1 MSLILPPA
9 LNTTFIV
16 SIVAPFIIGFLVGI
30 IIKSAIKVGFAILF
44 LIIILIFLGILSPQ
58 QVIGWAV
65 SIVKSG
71 SAVTTKAEQ
80 IAGYL
85 PYSSVTF
92 LIGAAI
98 GFFKG

>member
-1 MSLILPPA
+1 MELILPPSF
-9 LNTTFIV
+9 NTTFLL
-16 SIVAPFIIGFLVGI
+16 SIVAPFIIGLVVGIVIKSVVKIGLALLFLV
-30 IIKSAIKVGFAILF
+30 LF
-44 LIIILIFLGILSPQ
+44 LIFLGIISPN
-58 QVIGWAV
+58 QVLGWAV
-65 SIVKSG
+65 ALVKSG
-71 SAVTTKAEQ
+71 ATVSSRVEQ